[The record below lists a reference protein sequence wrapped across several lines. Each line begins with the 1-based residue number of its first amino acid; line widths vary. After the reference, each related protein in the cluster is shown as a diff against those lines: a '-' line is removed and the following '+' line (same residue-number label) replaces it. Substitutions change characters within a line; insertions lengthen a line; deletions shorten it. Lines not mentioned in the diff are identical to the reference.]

1 MCTLTHVQQS
11 QANMCQTVYVHTHT
25 HVLTA
30 ALGLGGQSLGALIVC
45 MPKIVLLVQQTCK
58 QETTT
63 AILANNKLEVFRSI
77 KALCMS
83 TSIAGI
89 IRSN

>member
-1 MCTLTHVQQS
+1 
-11 QANMCQTVYVHTHT
+11 MCQTVYVHYKCTHT

-63 AILANNKLEVFRSI
+63 AILANNKLEIFRSI
-77 KALCMS
+77 KAHCMS
-83 TSIAGI
+83 IKNKNVAMT
-89 IRSN
+89 